1 MLKKYAVGIDIGGTT
16 AKFGIVDRNGQI
28 IEQDRVPSNKHAVV
42 EDFIDDMYA
51 KLMPMIDK
59 VGGIDNFVGIGMGA
73 PNGNFYTG
81 TIEYAPNLK
90 WKGIIPI
97 ADLIEQKFKLTTRLT
112 NDANAAAVGEMMY
125 GCTKDIKH
133 FITITLGTGVGSG
146 IVIDGKI
153 LLGYDGF
160 AGELGHTIIRPGG
173 RMHKST
179 GMRGSLESYASA
191 TGVRE
196 TAIEMLTT
204 QPDTESLL
212 RNYRINELTSETVY
226 DCAMQGDNIANKIFE
241 FTGQILGESL
251 ANFVMFSSPEAIIL
265 FGGLTKAGSLL
276 INPTR
281 KHMEANLLPIYQNKV
296 KLLFS
301 ELKEADAA
309 ILGASALVW
318 NEVLILNLL
327 FFLPFLSPPSCYHML
342 FTVIRRAHQWT
353 TFHIIKAH
361 IVPNFSQLFK
371 LIWMNKTLNL

>member
-1 MLKKYAVGIDIGGTT
+1 MEKKYAVGIDVGGTT
-16 AKFGIVDRNGQI
+16 TKFGIVDRDGNI
-28 IEQDRVPSNKHAVV
+28 IEQDRVASNAHEIV
-42 EDFIDDMYA
+42 EDFIDDLYA
-51 KLMPMIDK
+51 KLFPMIEK
-59 VGGIDNFVGIGMGA
+59 AGGIDNFVGIGMGA

-97 ADLIEQKFKLTTRLT
+97 AELIEKKFGLTTKLT

-125 GCTKDIKH
+125 GCTKEIQH

-153 LLGYDGF
+153 VLGHDGF

-173 RMHKST
+173 RMHKAT

-196 TAIEMLTT
+196 TAIEMLTEYPE
-204 QPDTESLL
+204 QESLL
-212 RNYRINELTSETVY
+212 RDFTINKLTSETVY
-226 DCAMQGDNIANKIFE
+226 DCAMKGDTIANRIFE

-251 ANFVMFSSPEAIIL
+251 ANFIMFSSPEAIIL

-276 INPTR
+276 LNPTR
-281 KHMEANLLPIYQNKV
+281 KHMEANLLPIFQNKV

-318 NEVLILNLL
+318 
-327 FFLPFLSPPSCYHML
+327 
-342 FTVIRRAHQWT
+342 
-353 TFHIIKAH
+353 
-361 IVPNFSQLFK
+361 K
-371 LIWMNKTLNL
+371 LKE